1 MCKHANV
8 MLLICIMGE
17 GCHMICFRQVK
28 SKYLG
33 SRLSVYISLIWLTG
47 CQMVVTDLEV
57 CSSVNIN
64 DSSSDLV
71 MFIFYYIFDSSKKD
85 PDVLP
90 KVVVNLSMLLQDS
103 SVQVQK
109 RVIQAASQVSGED
122 YLSSGYFFVVNSLS
136 GLSVIVC
143 FSFRCIGGH

>member
-1 MCKHANV
+1 
-8 MLLICIMGE
+8 
-17 GCHMICFRQVK
+17 
-28 SKYLG
+28 
-33 SRLSVYISLIWLTG
+33 
-47 CQMVVTDLEV
+47 MVVTDLEV